1 MLAQQAHPSVS
12 EFPSGISS
20 VTIQVPF
27 FGQKPRVQSDPT
39 PQDTSDKVA
48 LHSLATVGHV
58 FVEALAELEK
68 KLGYERR

>member
-1 MLAQQAHPSVS
+1 M
-12 EFPSGISS
+12 
-20 VTIQVPF
+20 TIQVPF
-27 FGQKPRVQSDPT
+27 FGQNPLVQSDPT

-68 KLGYERR
+68 KLNYERR